1 VALRPLTKAQFKKAK
16 KDRRTGQR
24 IRAEVLPVRDAILVG
39 IGAKPSAPNARDRF
53 GQTNRQKVRPVPGV
67 TAERLALAR
76 SVRTRAELFTRT
88 AFARI
93 GFAPPGTLLR
103 VLREMRVR
111 RASAPVPEPIQAQ
124 SDVQSLYTH
133 LGIAQTPNIGA
144 VEASRQP
151 VYDLIDFERQGRSV
165 RLTQASFAGPG
176 SGASFQFQV
185 PSDFSMRLHGIEVS
199 SQSGATESIW
209 TVQAGWRGA
218 ADAVNYVRLEVKT
231 DDIPEPIFGIVTTV
245 ATNRWT
251 REEPLDIPQDGVLT
265 INSGLDFDAGDTV
278 AITIQYE
285 LKPSFNRIEADPNG
299 WIIS

>member
-53 GQTNRQKVRPVPGV
+53 GQTNRQKVRSIPGV

-103 VLREMRVR
+103 VLKEMRVR
-111 RASAPVPEPIQAQ
+111 RAAAPVPQPIQAQ

-151 VYDLIDFERQGRSV
+151 VYDLIDFERQGRAV
-165 RLTQASFAGPG
+165 RLTKVSAAPNQAASF
-176 SGASFQFQV
+176 SFLV
-185 PSDFSMRLHGIEVS
+185 PDDFSMRVQGIEVS
-199 SQSGATESIW
+199 TLIGPGNTDVNVFAGWNGAAESVRYAKINVQSGD
-209 TVQAGWRGA
+209 VP
-218 ADAVNYVRLEVKT
+218 K
-231 DDIPEPIFGIVTTV
+231 PIFGANVEK
-245 ATNRWT
+245 AGGEWT
-251 REEPLDIPQDGVLT
+251 REEPLDLPQGGVLSIVT
-265 INSGLDFDAGDTV
+265 GLDLNAGDIIAVTV
-278 AITIQYE
+278 QYE
-285 LKPSFNRIEADPNG
+285 LKPSFNRIETDPNA
-299 WIIS
+299 WITV